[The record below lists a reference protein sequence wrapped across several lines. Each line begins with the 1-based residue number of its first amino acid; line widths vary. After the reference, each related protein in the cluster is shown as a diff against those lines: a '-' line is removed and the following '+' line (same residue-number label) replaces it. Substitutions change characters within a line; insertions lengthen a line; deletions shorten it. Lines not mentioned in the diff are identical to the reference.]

1 MSRAATDWAW
11 SLDLK
16 ASQKLLLLSLAD
28 RADEYHCCYPS
39 IMRLVNDTGLDRKT
53 IGKWINQMIEEG
65 LLSDTGERKGPTKRV
80 RVLKLNLDFKCP
92 QKREGAVKE
101 NGPKNGN
108 VPKIGPV
115 SVKPSNDPKNG
126 LLNDPKFGIL
136 NDPKNGIQNQSSE
149 PNIEPKN
156 NTHTAR
162 SNFESVDKFATAP
175 PHECNDPQMN
185 TWEGG
190 QIGTWSSEE
199 PPAPEL
205 KTRSTQAHHK
215 NPVLPD
221 AIERVSTLF
230 ALKTGDVQ
238 LRVNQPEPFN
248 KYAANH
254 IPDKFIMF
262 DGWRPSSSLRET
274 ARKIGIELS
283 GPPAQA
289 RLADFVTFWE
299 ADGAAYNQVQ
309 WEMKLARFMTK
320 QRQKAPKRHSPRW
333 DCMGPS
339 GMHCKI
345 PEGFRG

>member
-162 SNFESVDKFATAP
+162 SNFESVVNVATAP
-175 PHECNDPQMN
+175 PHECNNPQMHIGD
-185 TWEGG
+185 WV
-190 QIGTWSSEE
+190 QSGTWSSEE
-199 PPAPEL
+199 LSAPEL
-205 KTRSTQAHHK
+205 KTRFTRARHK
-215 NPVLPD
+215 NPVLPA
-221 AIERVSTLF
+221 AIEHVSTLI
-230 ALKTGDVQ
+230 AQKTGDVQ
-238 LRVNQPEPFN
+238 LRVNQPDPFN
-248 KYAANH
+248 KHAANH
-254 IPDKFIMF
+254 IPDKFVMF
-262 DGWRPSSSLRET
+262 NDWRPSSGLRDT
-274 ARKIGIELS
+274 AQKIGIELS
-283 GPPAQA
+283 GPPDQA

-309 WEMKLARFMTK
+309 WEMKLARYVEK
-320 QRQKAPKRHSPRW
+320 GRKHLSSKRSRERR
-333 DCMGPS
+333 DCTRVSEMNYE
-339 GMHCKI
+339 I
-345 PEGFRG
+345 P